1 MTESE
6 IERRCL
12 MDIERL
18 RMMLNEKNHQLELLR
33 EACDRYAKERR
44 ELIECLHCFVSDKYR
59 IPLER
64 AIQRAKA
71 VLEGKGL

>member
-18 RMMLNEKNHQLELLR
+18 SMMLNEKDHQLEVMR
-33 EACDRYAKERR
+33 ASCEAYAKERAD
-44 ELIECLHCFVSDKYR
+44 LILCLQFFVSGKYQM
-59 IPLER
+59 PLER